1 MILITHLTERY
12 GAVLALDDVSF
23 GVAPGT
29 IVGFLGPNGA
39 GKSTCLKTLVGLVR
53 ADDGAATIGGLA
65 YADHPT
71 PAMVAGSLL
80 GTEAFH
86 PGRTGREALRLATTA
101 LGLPAS
107 RVDTV
112 LAEVGLTPAEGRRRV
127 RAYSLGMRQ
136 RLGIALALLGDPATL
151 VLDEPANGLDPQGQ
165 RWLADLLRARAER
178 GCAVLLSSH
187 QLHEVARLADRV
199 VMVGGGRVLADQAV
213 ASASPA
219 DLEEQYFT
227 LTAGAD
233 RAA

>member
-1 MILITHLTERY
+1 MIDIAHLTKRY
-12 GAVLALDDVSF
+12 GTVLALDDVGF
-23 GVAPGT
+23 TVAPGS

-39 GKSTCLKTLVGLVR
+39 GKSTCLKALVGLVR
-53 ADDGAATIGGLA
+53 PDAGTATIGGLP

-71 PAMVAGSLL
+71 PALVVGSLL

-86 PGRTGREALRLATTA
+86 PGRTGRETLRLATTA
-101 LGLPAS
+101 LGLPGS
-107 RVDTV
+107 RVDAV

-127 RAYSLGMRQ
+127 GAYSLGMRQ
-136 RLGIALALLGDPATL
+136 RLGIALALLGDPSAL

-199 VMVGGGRVLADQAV
+199 VMVGAGRVLADEAV
-213 ASASPA
+213 TSASAA

-227 LTAGAD
+227 LTTGAD

>member
-1 MILITHLTERY
+1 MIDIAHLTKRF
-12 GAVLALDDVSF
+12 GDVLALDDVSF
-23 GVAPGT
+23 GVTPGT

-53 ADDGAATIGGLA
+53 ADAGAATIGGRT

-71 PAMVAGSLL
+71 PALVAGSLL

-86 PGRTGREALRLATTA
+86 PGRTGRETLRLAATA
-101 LGLPAS
+101 LGLPAP
-107 RVDTV
+107 RVDAV
-112 LAEVGLTPAEGRRRV
+112 LSEVGLTPAEGRRRV

-136 RLGIALALLGDPATL
+136 RLGIALALLGDPASL

-165 RWLADLLRARAER
+165 RWLAGLLRARAER

-199 VMVGGGRVLADQAV
+199 VMVGGGRVLADEAV